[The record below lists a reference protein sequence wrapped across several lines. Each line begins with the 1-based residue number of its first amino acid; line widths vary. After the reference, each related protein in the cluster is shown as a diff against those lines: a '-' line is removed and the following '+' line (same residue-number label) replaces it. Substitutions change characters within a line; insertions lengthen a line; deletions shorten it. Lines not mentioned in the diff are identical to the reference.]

1 MTNERKTRTTYHI
14 VQFTKTG
21 QYVGMAWNYDHAVMI
36 STEPFATYGEARER
50 LGDMADARSVTL
62 HWFDGEYTCSGEGA
76 QLLNAVH
83 PHTPK
88 TSAAR

>member
-1 MTNERKTRTTYHI
+1 MPSKTKIRTTYHI

-21 QYVGMAWNYDHAVMI
+21 QYVGMAWNYDHAVML
-36 STEPFATYGEARER
+36 STEPFATYGEAREC
-50 LGDMADARSVTL
+50 LGDLADVRGVTL

-76 QLLNAVH
+76 QLLNAIR

-88 TSAAR
+88 TSAVG